1 MGIPS
6 GSSWCWRAW
15 WSKADRLPYFWNMR
29 NSLFIPL
36 LLATMARAQDC
47 SIPFTEPLF
56 GVQVE
61 NGIWYGNAMRY
72 NGGTDS
78 LRLNLYKPV
87 GDGQTDR
94 PLVVL
99 IHGGGLIEGHRNDFN
114 ALCEQLASYGYAAAT
129 ISYRL
134 GYYGNGILEAPYAYD
149 PSEFRRA
156 AFRAMQD
163 AKGAIRFL
171 KGRSALDST
180 SNTSVILLG
189 ASAGAITAMHA
200 AYLDQ
205 PDEKPASCSTI
216 GQVQHFFNF
225 YPRPD
230 LGGVE
235 GDLNQNGHNASVLG
249 VVNLFGGVLDT
260 AFIETAQDPALFSYH
275 QSGDPVVGCGTQQP
289 YWGIGLGMPDQLP
302 WLHGSCTIDQRM
314 QHLGF
319 PGEHYQFHLHTGN
332 EHTVHDPVAVL
343 AEVMPWMRNLF
354 CSATLGASD
363 PHPVSFIVAPNP
375 ADGFVGITRTESGPF
390 GFDLQDGRGRI
401 WLQGTS
407 SGQRLDLDLRALP
420 AGPYVLRVIDAA
432 GISVSRVV
440 RE

>member
-1 MGIPS
+1 
-6 GSSWCWRAW
+6 
-15 WSKADRLPYFWNMR
+15 MR
-29 NSLFIPL
+29 NILFIPM
-36 LLATMARAQDC
+36 LLATVARAQDC

-61 NGIWYGNAMRY
+61 SDIWYGNATRF

-114 ALCEQLASYGYAAAT
+114 ALCDQLASYGYAAAT

-149 PSEFRRA
+149 PNEFRRA
-156 AFRAMQD
+156 AYRAMQD

-180 SNTSVILLG
+180 STTSVILLG

-205 PDEKPASCSTI
+205 PGEKPASCSTI

-225 YPRPD
+225 FPRPD

-235 GDLNQNGHNASVLG
+235 GDLNLNGHSASVLG
-249 VVNLFGGVLDT
+249 AVNLFGAVLDT
-260 AFIETAQDPALFSYH
+260 AFIGSTQDPALFSYH
-275 QSGDPVVGCGTQQP
+275 QTGDPVVGCSMQQP
-289 YWGIGLGMPDQLP
+289 YWGIGLGMPDQQP
-302 WLHGSCTIDQRM
+302 WLQGSCTIDLRM

-319 PGEHYQFHLHTGN
+319 SADRYHFHLHTGN

-343 AEVMPWMRNLF
+343 AEAASWMRDLF
-354 CSATLGASD
+354 CFPTSITAVD
-363 PHPVSFIVAPNP
+363 SFDAFSIHPNP
-375 ADGFVGITRTESGPF
+375 AHGVAWITMPLGTAGELELLDPLGRLVSSTSLTARLTE
-390 GFDLQDGRGRI
+390 
-401 WLQGTS
+401 
-407 SGQRLDLDLRALP
+407 LDLRSLASGTYL
-420 AGPYVLRVIDAA
+420 ARLRHHGGARTFRLVLD
-432 GISVSRVV
+432 
-440 RE
+440 